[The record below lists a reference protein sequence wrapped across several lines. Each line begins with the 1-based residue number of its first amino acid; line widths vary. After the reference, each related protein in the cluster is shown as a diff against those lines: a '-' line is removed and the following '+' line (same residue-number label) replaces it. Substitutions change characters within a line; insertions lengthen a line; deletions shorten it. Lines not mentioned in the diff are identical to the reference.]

1 MYLLDFFSK
10 KQSSQDNKVTQL
22 LESLRQAERDYNV
35 ALSCFEEVTETEK
48 VDETIFLMQAAKIK
62 YSYYLKKLRCYT
74 LENKQSM

>member
-10 KQSSQDNKVTQL
+10 KQSNQDNKVTQL

-48 VDETIFLMQAAKIK
+48 VDETI
-62 YSYYLKKLRCYT
+62 S
-74 LENKQSM
+74 